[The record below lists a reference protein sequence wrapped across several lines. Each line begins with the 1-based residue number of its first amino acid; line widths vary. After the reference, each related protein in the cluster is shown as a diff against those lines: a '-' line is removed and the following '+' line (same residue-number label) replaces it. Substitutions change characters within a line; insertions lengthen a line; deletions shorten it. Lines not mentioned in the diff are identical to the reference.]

1 MTRYCLSDLA
11 LRDQISIYLYR
22 TGIFAFAFAFL
33 TVMRNIAPIF
43 ASTILSE
50 SPLFELSAVLIVS
63 ANITKILALF
73 ASYRLRVEMLT
84 F

>member
-1 MTRYCLSDLA
+1 MTSYCLSDLG
-11 LRDQISIYLYR
+11 LRDQTSIYLHR
-22 TGIFAFAFAFL
+22 TGIFALAFAFL

-50 SPLFELSAVLIVS
+50 SPLFELSAVLIVT
-63 ANITKILALF
+63 AKMTKILALF
-73 ASYRLRVEMLT
+73 ASYYLRVEMLT